1 MTTPSPLWS
10 AARRAAV
17 EAGRSPSAEVISDV
31 VGTSALRLGRDG
43 VDLEDARLTR
53 DLLGFG
59 DLTAALSDPTVTDV
73 LVNGDGRVWMDR
85 GLGMELAGVR
95 MAQGELRPLA
105 VRLAGLGGRRLDDA
119 QPWADVDLPGGIR
132 LHAVLPP
139 LVRGGAHVSLRIP
152 RVAPAGVDDL
162 VRLGMV
168 DEAMA
173 AILVAMVAS
182 QCSFLV
188 CGGTGTGKTTLLGG
202 LIALCPTN
210 ERVVLVEDVAE
221 LRPSHGHVVH
231 LQGRPANVEGHGL
244 VTMTDLVRQA
254 LRMRPDRLVVG
265 EVRGAEVRELLA
277 ALNVGHAGAGTVH
290 ANGVAALPARL
301 QALGALA
308 GLSREAVDGQVVTGL
323 DVVLTMGRDG
333 PTRRVID
340 IGVVGSE
347 DARVV
352 VRSAVSSPQPGTM
365 VRGPGWDRLVEVT
378 GLESPP

>member
-1 MTTPSPLWS
+1 M
-10 AARRAAV
+10 
-17 EAGRSPSAEVISDV
+17 
-31 VGTSALRLGRDG
+31 
-43 VDLEDARLTR
+43 
-53 DLLGFG
+53 
-59 DLTAALSDPTVTDV
+59 
-73 LVNGDGRVWMDR
+73 
-85 GLGMELAGVR
+85 
-95 MAQGELRPLA
+95 
-105 VRLAGLGGRRLDDA
+105 
-119 QPWADVDLPGGIR
+119 
-132 LHAVLPP
+132 
-139 LVRGGAHVSLRIP
+139 SLRIP
-152 RVAPAGVDDL
+152 RVAPSGVDDL

-352 VRSAVSSPQPGTM
+352 VRSAVSSPHPGTL